1 MKFPTN
7 GAKVHWYL
15 YPIVGGVCGH
25 RQEKCYAAWL
35 RSADRV
41 PHYPWNCHVVRHAN
55 GHVFATFHPI
65 HSNRIVAIGFAI
77 NPARDLGPRIMTAMV
92 GYGRQ
97 GTALLSYSVVVS
109 NPFFFFDAVFNY
121 RSQYWIW
128 SPILGSFCG
137 GLVACFLYDVLIYL
151 GPESPI
157 NTPCVTTFLPHILLG
172 LNAVYLGMKPLF
184 VTSRRARMWRVRSIR
199 VARAFRTS
207 EITFLTHDF
216 CFVGNVM
223 VS

>member
-97 GTALLSYSVVVS
+97 GTALLGYSTVVS
-109 NPFFFFDAVFNY
+109 NPFLMQCSTTGASTGFGPPFSALSVEDWLLA
-121 RSQYWIW
+121 
-128 SPILGSFCG
+128 SFMTSSST
-137 GLVACFLYDVLIYL
+137 LVQRAPLI
-151 GPESPI
+151 P
-157 NTPCVTTFLPHILLG
+157 
-172 LNAVYLGMKPLF
+172 
-184 VTSRRARMWRVRSIR
+184 RA
-199 VARAFRTS
+199 
-207 EITFLTHDF
+207 
-216 CFVGNVM
+216 
-223 VS
+223 